1 MEEHI
6 NLICIVRLQT
16 SRMSASTSQT
26 AAADSLAYVHQQLQ
40 DTQQHAAIIEQ
51 QLDAARV
58 EIADL
63 KMTVLRKSIFNFK
76 RKNDFCSTASTII
89 A

>member
-6 NLICIVRLQT
+6 SLSCLVRLQT

-51 QLDAARV
+51 QLNTARV

-63 KMTVLRKSIFNFK
+63 KTTVLRKSIFKFK
-76 RKNDFCSTASTII
+76 QKNDFCFTASTLI